1 MADLAAII
9 VSDTH
14 IQEFFSELPSLTYQ
28 YARYTDWFNPY
39 LEKQLKIYG
48 EGSQAS
54 NVKTL
59 VDKIQTLLQVYE
71 GYIAEKEG
79 RVGVVAAEDKV
90 IKCKPQPFVI
100 LRSGK
105 NENYLD
111 MQEKDGVVMSVSY
124 VECEYVMSEPT
135 G

>member
-9 VSDTH
+9 ASETH

-48 EGSQAS
+48 EGAQAS

-71 GYIAEKEG
+71 GYIFEKEG
-79 RVGVVAAEDKV
+79 RVGVAPAEDKV
-90 IKCKPQPFVI
+90 IKCKP
-100 LRSGK
+100 
-105 NENYLD
+105 
-111 MQEKDGVVMSVSY
+111 
-124 VECEYVMSEPT
+124 
-135 G
+135 